1 MIRRGFQVAGVVVV
15 AALAAAS
22 SRADSEAAKVA
33 ADAVRDEGLPCQEPA
48 SAERDAAASKPDEE
62 VWILE
67 CKDARYEVRFKGDT
81 KPEVKRLQ

>member
-1 MIRRGFQVAGVVVV
+1 MMRRGVQVTGVFVV

-33 ADAVRDEGLPCQEPA
+33 ADAVRDQGFPCQEPA
-48 SAERDAAASKPDEE
+48 SAERDAAASSPDEA

-81 KPEVKRLQ
+81 KAEIKRL

>member
-1 MIRRGFQVAGVVVV
+1 MTRRGVQVTGVIVV

-22 SRADSEAAKVA
+22 SRADTEAAKVA
-33 ADAVRDEGLPCQEPA
+33 ADAVRAEGLPCQEPA
-48 SAERDAAASKPDEE
+48 SAERDAAASKPDEA

-81 KPEVKRLQ
+81 KPVIKRL